1 MLSRSLKEKCVALRV
16 DGRHSLREIHRKTGV
31 SRGSLS
37 ALLRPYYS
45 LTEEE
50 LHARRLARVPHRGRY
65 KDPGEPSALYRLA
78 PKQLSS
84 TTKARVAEAAV
95 TLRLALLGFRVFRS
109 VFEGDRVDCIVLVGQ
124 STVKIQVKWARAP
137 KNGGLPC
144 VRLCCSNGRGKFRR
158 YQEGDFDFLVGYDL
172 YSDTAFVWS
181 WADLRDYE
189 TVVTISAEAAERWGK
204 IAVHRKPPPAP
215 VFRQCRR
222 CGRPFDVERDSI
234 SQNFCSVRCANDR
247 SLVVWPDNDELR
259 AIVWRM
265 PAIKLAE
272 QLGVSPTAVKKR
284 CEARGIPT
292 PERGYWTKQR
302 KNGPVRQ
309 G

>member
-50 LHARRLARVPHRGRY
+50 LHARRLARVPH
-65 KDPGEPSALYRLA
+65 P
-78 PKQLSS
+78 
-84 TTKARVAEAAV
+84 
-95 TLRLALLGFRVFRS
+95 
-109 VFEGDRVDCIVLVGQ
+109 
-124 STVKIQVKWARAP
+124 TVKIQVKWARAP

-158 YQEGDFDFLVGYDL
+158 YQEGDFEFLVGYD